1 MNMLVLPKW
10 ALYGIRSERKIK
22 AFIIVGTYKPTARFI
37 KLIKNEY
44 PDANYYNLSFVGR
57 YFLKNNLCGKNK
69 TLCREYSENVYITGV
84 VPDITDKTIPI
95 VNEYQ
100 SALKKYNSQLEPN
113 PMSLE
118 GYIIAKIFAQA
129 LLNIKG
135 EPTRE
140 KIIDSFENL
149 KDIDVDLDF
158 KMNYGKNKHQALE
171 KVWFFKLIDG
181 QWQGIE

>member
-1 MNMLVLPKW
+1 M
-10 ALYGIRSERKIK
+10 
-22 AFIIVGTYKPTARFI
+22 
-37 KLIKNEY
+37 
-44 PDANYYNLSFVGR
+44 
-57 YFLKNNLCGKNK
+57 
-69 TLCREYSENVYITGV
+69 
-84 VPDITDKTIPI
+84 PDITDKTIPI